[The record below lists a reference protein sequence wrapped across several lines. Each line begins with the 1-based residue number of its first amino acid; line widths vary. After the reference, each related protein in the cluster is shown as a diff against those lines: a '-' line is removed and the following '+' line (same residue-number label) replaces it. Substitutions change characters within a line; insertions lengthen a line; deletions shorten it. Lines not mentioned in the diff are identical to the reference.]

1 MPAKDKT
8 VSYPSMNEIV
18 FPEFKSSIHP
28 FKLYFSE
35 QCEALLL
42 YGNGWCTF
50 EPETGEILEQS
61 NSEE

>member
-1 MPAKDKT
+1 
-8 VSYPSMNEIV
+8 MNEIV